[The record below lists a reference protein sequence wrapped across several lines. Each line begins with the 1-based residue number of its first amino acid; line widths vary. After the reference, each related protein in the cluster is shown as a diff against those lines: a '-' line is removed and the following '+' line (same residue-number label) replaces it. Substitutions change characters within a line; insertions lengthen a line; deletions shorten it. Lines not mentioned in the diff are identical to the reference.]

1 MDYSNLRRVG
11 MVVLAYPAALL
22 LMLCFAPVLAV
33 LAAVHIANR
42 FTTGLPHVRDPYH
55 KKTII

>member
-1 MDYSNLRRVG
+1 MDYSLARRIG
-11 MVVLAYPAALL
+11 MVLLAYPAALL
-22 LMLCFAPVLAV
+22 LMICFAPILAG

-42 FTTGLPHVRDPYH
+42 FTTTLPHIRDPYH